1 MRTEK
6 RNDQAMDSEQAK
18 AGFSI
23 SSLLGFDRA
32 KAKPPE
38 NSDNRHQLNLSENS
52 GERER
57 LFDRYY
63 TQKFDILLHK
73 TFSVVRSD
81 VLSFKHIFLFFSKEK
96 NSLYVGFS
104 KKIKC
109 GIIKLFCCQFSLLN

>member
-32 KAKPPE
+32 QAEPPE
-38 NSDNRHQLNLSENS
+38 NSDNRHRPNLSENS

-57 LFDRYY
+57 LFVCYY
-63 TQKFDILLHK
+63 TQKFNILLHK

-81 VLSFKHIFLFFSKEK
+81 VLSFKLFFCFFQKRKIRFMLVSRRKS
-96 NSLYVGFS
+96 NVGLSSCFAVS
-104 KKIKC
+104 
-109 GIIKLFCCQFSLLN
+109 SRY

>member
-1 MRTEK
+1 
-6 RNDQAMDSEQAK
+6 MDSEQAK

-32 KAKPPE
+32 QAEPPE

-63 TQKFDILLHK
+63 TQKFNILLHK

-81 VLSFKHIFLFFSKEK
+81 VLSFKHIFLFFFQKRKIRFMLVSRRKS
-96 NSLYVGFS
+96 NVGLSSCFAVS
-104 KKIKC
+104 
-109 GIIKLFCCQFSLLN
+109 SRY